1 MSRGNRAKGFG
12 CTCGYCDNSTSTTK
26 VEEKLGRDP
35 VLLHEPIDLV
45 IFDCDGVLI
54 DSEVISARILI
65 AQLGRVGV
73 HVDFPYF
80 QKHFL
85 GRSWTKVAAE
95 VRISYGL
102 DLDSDFEE
110 QYRSDLLRAFET
122 ELQAVHGVETVIDRL
137 NVVSCVAT
145 SSSPRR
151 VRRSLELSGL
161 SRFFGD
167 RIFTASQVR
176 NGKPA
181 PDLFLYVAKA
191 MGVKPTRCLVIEDSV
206 PGVIAAQKAGMP
218 VWRFAGGSHLRGLPP
233 ADLDQGGGLT
243 VFDKWTQFFEMAPH
257 LEKRDKAAETH
268 HG

>member
-1 MSRGNRAKGFG
+1 MATRAAAM
-12 CTCGYCDNSTSTTK
+12 T
-26 VEEKLGRDP
+26 
-35 VLLHEPIDLV
+35 PIDLV

-73 HVDFPYF
+73 HVDFPYV

-110 QYRSDLLRAFET
+110 QYRSDLLEAFET
-122 ELQAVHGVETVIDRL
+122 ELQSVHGVETVIDKL
-137 NVVSCVAT
+137 GVASCVAT
-145 SSSPRR
+145 SSSPKRA
-151 VRRSLELSGL
+151 RRSLVLTGL
-161 SRFFGD
+161 SHFFSD
-167 RIFTASQVR
+167 RLFTASQVK

-181 PDLFLYVAKA
+181 PDLFLFVADA
-191 MGVKPTRCLVIEDSV
+191 MGVTPSRCLVIEDSM
-206 PGVIAAQKAGMP
+206 PGIFAAQEAGMP
-218 VWRFAGGSHLRGLPP
+218 VWRFIGGSHLHGIPRD
-233 ADLDQGGGLT
+233 DLDHGGTLT

-257 LEKRDKAAETH
+257 LKKRDGSAGTH

>member
-1 MSRGNRAKGFG
+1 M
-12 CTCGYCDNSTSTTK
+12 
-26 VEEKLGRDP
+26 GRDP
-35 VLLHEPIDLV
+35 VLHEPIDLV

-73 HVDFPYF
+73 HVDFPYV

-110 QYRSDLLRAFET
+110 QYRSDLLEAFET
-122 ELQAVHGVETVIDRL
+122 ELQAVRGVETVIDRL
-137 NVVSCVAT
+137 DVASCVAT
-145 SSSPRR
+145 SSSPKRA
-151 VRRSLELSGL
+151 RRSLDLSGL
-161 SRFFGD
+161 SPYFGD
-167 RIFTASQVR
+167 RLFTASQVK

-181 PDLFLYVAKA
+181 PDLFMFVAEA
-191 MGVKPTRCLVIEDSV
+191 MGVAPSRCLVIEDSM
-206 PGVIAAQKAGMP
+206 PGIIAAREAGMP
-218 VWRFAGGSHLRGLPP
+218 VWRFIGGSHLHGLPRN
-233 ADLDQGGGLT
+233 DLDQGGTLA
-243 VFDKWTQFFEMAPH
+243 VFDKWTQFFEMAPQ
-257 LEKRDKAAETH
+257 LMKRGWAAEAH

>member
-1 MSRGNRAKGFG
+1 M
-12 CTCGYCDNSTSTTK
+12 
-26 VEEKLGRDP
+26 GRDP
-35 VLLHEPIDLV
+35 VLHEPIDLV

-73 HVDFPYF
+73 HVDFPYV

-95 VRISYGL
+95 IRISYGL
-102 DLDSDFEE
+102 NLDTDFEE
-110 QYRSDLLRAFET
+110 QYRSDLLKAFET
-122 ELQAVHGVETVIDRL
+122 ELQSMCGVETILDRL
-137 NVVSCVAT
+137 DVACCVAT
-145 SSSPRR
+145 SSSPKR
-151 VRRSLELSGL
+151 VRRSLDLSGL

-167 RIFTASQVR
+167 RLFTASQVK

-181 PDLFLYVAKA
+181 PDLFLFVAKA
-191 MGVKPTRCLVIEDSV
+191 MGVAPQRCLVIEDSM
-206 PGVIAAQKAGMP
+206 PGVVAAQEAGMP
-218 VWRFAGGSHLRGLPP
+218 VWRFIGGSHLDNLPV
-233 ADLDQGGGLT
+233 ADLDQGGTLT

-257 LEKRDKAAETH
+257 LEKHDRAADTH